1 MNGFVFSRFHQEN
14 MESRKNPTEGKHSSF
29 RPAVY
34 TIYVM
39 IQLPLSSFIYMFY
52 SSSSFLFFLACLF
65 YC

>member
-14 MESRKNPTEGKHSSF
+14 MESRKNPREGKHSSF

-39 IQLPLSSFIYMFY
+39 MQLPLSSFIYMFY
-52 SSSSFLFFLACLF
+52 YSSSFLFFLACLF